1 MVLHSLFST
10 SFSTFNSLPASSSQR
25 ASRLSWLFRLFQ
37 LFAALPQVCSAVAC
51 FFYRVFVFRIF
62 AQLLPVFLRSVCVQN
77 FRVVNII
84 LGKVFSTRELATF
97 FFLWSTFHDHH
108 LLYHNPSYHSYHYQ
122 YLSTV
127 TWSGYNPLWPGL
139 GPSPSSSQPP
149 SPWLSPSSVA
159 TMSKFH
165 QPPMIL
171 MSSYIVIFY
180 VPFTFASVQSKHII
194 FNLFAHRDFQLVCSV
209 LQCHHLERTL

>member
-1 MVLHSLFST
+1 MQVRFCLVLSFCIAYNQWPCTCTTHGIVHGVLVVLHSFCLDC
-10 SFSTFNSLPASSSQR
+10 FSTFNSLLASSSQR

-108 LLYHNPSYHSYHYQ
+108 LFYSSYHSYHYQ

-149 SPWLSPSSVA
+149 SPLLSPSVT

-165 QPPMIL
+165 
-171 MSSYIVIFY
+171 
-180 VPFTFASVQSKHII
+180 
-194 FNLFAHRDFQLVCSV
+194 
-209 LQCHHLERTL
+209 